1 MALEVNG
8 ARGEVA
14 LKVGD
19 VDLVVAATI
28 SGLAKLSTRLE
39 SRSMGD
45 LFEKLAN
52 VEVNTVIA
60 GLELLT
66 VRGDAKAA
74 VAALRLGHF
83 PAIAKAFSEA
93 LAHHFGDE
101 PGNGEAAKETTE
113 V

>member
-1 MALEVNG
+1 MALEANG
-8 ARGEVA
+8 ARGEVP
-14 LKVGD
+14 LTVGG
-19 VDLVVAATI
+19 VDLVIAA
-28 SGLAKLSTRLE
+28 SMGGLAKLSTRLD

-74 VAALRLGHF
+74 IAALKLGHF
-83 PAIAKAFSEA
+83 PAIAKAFSAA
-93 LAHHFGDE
+93 LAHHFGDDE
-101 PGNGEAAKETTE
+101 GNGEAAREMTE
-113 V
+113 G